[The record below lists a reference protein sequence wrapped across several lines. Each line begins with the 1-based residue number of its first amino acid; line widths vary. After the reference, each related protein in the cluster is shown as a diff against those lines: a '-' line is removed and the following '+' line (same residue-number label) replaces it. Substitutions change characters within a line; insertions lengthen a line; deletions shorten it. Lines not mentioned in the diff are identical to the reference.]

1 MAVNVL
7 GLVAIGVF
15 YVIILII
22 GIVAGRKSTKS
33 NDAEELF
40 VANRSFGLFV
50 ASFTTAATMVGG
62 GYINGTAEAM
72 GRDGMVWAIGPIG
85 YNIGMAI
92 AGIVIA
98 PKVRSMEFSTI
109 FDPFQQK
116 YGNRMGGL
124 LFFPELLGDLF
135 WEAAIL
141 GALGTTLSI
150 VLGLDM
156 TMSVIV
162 SACVAVVYTFF
173 GGLYAVAY
181 TDVIQLFFMGI
192 GLVLA
197 IPFAA
202 KNPAVDLSRVENTW
216 TGQLDPQFIGLY
228 IDTICMLIMGGM
240 PWQALYQRVLACKS
254 PTLARN
260 ACLLAAVI
268 SLLLA
273 IPPAAV
279 GVIGSAT
286 DWNATDFK
294 GNVPLD
300 YKQWT
305 HIFPM
310 VLQYLCPMS
319 VSIIGIGAVSAAV
332 MSSADSCVLATGS
345 VFANNI
351 YKNIFRPKATQ
362 REIVWVLRGTIIV
375 VGSAG
380 AAIALTVGSV
390 YGLFILCA
398 DLMYVIQFPQLVC
411 VLWLKCANTYGS
423 LTGFIVGLFLRVAG
437 GEPFLS
443 IDSLIKYPMHHE
455 EYGQLFPFKTLAMLC
470 SLFSIIGVS
479 YVTER
484 LFTHG
489 TLSKKF
495 DIFRCYTEKEEEQ
508 KTGDAEMEKKEPLMT
523 NTDPDFFENG
533 RFELRTR
540 NQGKSINS
548 F

>member
-7 GLVAIGVF
+7 GLVAIAVF

-98 PKVRSMEFSTI
+98 PKVRRMEFSTI
-109 FDPFQQK
+109 FDPFQQR
-116 YGNRMGGL
+116 YGNKMGGL

-150 VLGLDM
+150 VLGLNM

-197 IPFAA
+197 IPFAIN
-202 KNPAVDLSRVENTW
+202 NPAVDMSRVETSW
-216 TGQLDPQFIGLY
+216 TGTLEPAMIGVY

-254 PTLARN
+254 PALAQK
-260 ACLLAAVI
+260 ATLLAAAI
-268 SLLLA
+268 SLVLA

-279 GVIGSAT
+279 GAIGAAT
-286 DWNATDFK
+286 DWNATDFD
-294 GNVPLD
+294 GHIPLE
-300 YKQWT
+300 YSQWT

-310 VLQYLCPMS
+310 VLQYLCPVS

-351 YKNIFRPKATQ
+351 YKNIFRPKASD
-362 REIVWVLRGTIIV
+362 REIVWVLRGTIV
-375 VGSAG
+375 AVGAAG

-423 LTGFIVGLFLRVAG
+423 FIGFFVGLFLRVAG
-437 GEPFLS
+437 GEPFLN
-443 IDSLIKYPMHHE
+443 IDSLINYPLYHE
-455 EYGQLFPFKTLAMLC
+455 EYGQLFPFKTLSMLC
-470 SLFSIIGVS
+470 SLFSIIGFS
-479 YVTER
+479 YVTEQ
-484 LFTHG
+484 LFTRDI
-489 TLSKKF
+489 LSKKF
-495 DIFRCYTEKEEEQ
+495 DVFRYYTDNEDIQ
-508 KTGDAEMEKKEPLMT
+508 NPDDVDMERKEPLMT
-523 NTDPDFFENG
+523 DKDQFRNG
-533 RFELRTR
+533 RYELRTQ
-540 NQGKSINS
+540 NNANS

>member
-1 MAVNVL
+1 MAVNVI
-7 GLVAIGVF
+7 GLVVIGVF

-22 GIVAGRKSTKS
+22 GIVAGRKSTKT

-72 GRDGMVWAIGPIG
+72 GRDGLVWAIGPIG

-92 AGIVIA
+92 AGVVIA
-98 PKVRSMEFSTI
+98 PKVRRMEYSTI

-116 YGNRMGGL
+116 YGEKMGGL
-124 LFFPELLGDLF
+124 LFFPELMGDLF

-181 TDVIQLFFMGI
+181 TDVIQLFFMAV
-192 GLVLA
+192 GLLLA
-197 IPFAA
+197 IPFGLQ
-202 KNPAVDLSRVENTW
+202 NPVVDLSRVKESWAGN
-216 TGQLDPQFIGLY
+216 LEPEMIGVY

-260 ACLLAAVI
+260 ATLLAAVI

-273 IPPAAV
+273 IPPAIV
-279 GVIGSAT
+279 GVIGSAA
-286 DWNATDFK
+286 DWNATDYN
-294 GNVPLD
+294 GNIPLE
-300 YKQWT
+300 YQQWT

-319 VSIIGIGAVSAAV
+319 VSIVGIGAVSAAV
-332 MSSADSCVLATGS
+332 MSSADSCVLATGT

-362 REIVWVLRGTIIV
+362 REIVWVLRVTIIV
-375 VGSAG
+375 VGTVG
-380 AAIALTVGSV
+380 AIIALTVGSV

-398 DLMYVIQFPQLVC
+398 DLMYVVQFPQLVC
-411 VLWLKCANTYGS
+411 VLYVKCANTYGS
-423 LTGFIVGLFLRVAG
+423 LTGFIIGMFLRVAG
-437 GEPFLS
+437 GEPFLN
-443 IDSLIKYPMHHE
+443 IGSLINYPMYHE

-484 LFTHG
+484 LFTCG
-489 TLSKKF
+489 TISKRY
-495 DIFRCYTEKEEEQ
+495 DLFRCYTDKQVVEKTEDTEL
-508 KTGDAEMEKKEPLMT
+508 DKKEPLMK
-523 NTDPDFFENG
+523 NTEPD
-533 RFELRTR
+533 LCLKLTT
-540 NQGKSINS
+540 
-548 F
+548 

>member
-1 MAVNVL
+1 MAVNVI
-7 GLVAIGVF
+7 GLVVIAVF
-15 YVIILII
+15 YLIILII

-72 GRDGMVWAIGPIG
+72 GRDGMIWAIGPIG

-98 PKVRSMEFSTI
+98 PKVRSMEYSTI

-202 KNPAVDLSRVENTW
+202 MNPAVDLSRVQDTW
-216 TGQLDPQFIGLY
+216 TGHLEPQLIGLY
-228 IDTICMLIMGGM
+228 LDTICMLIMGGM

-254 PTLARN
+254 PALARN
-260 ACLLAAVI
+260 ACLLAALI

-273 IPPAAV
+273 VPPAAV

-286 DWNATDFK
+286 DWNATEYP
-294 GNVPLD
+294 GNIPLE
-300 YKQWT
+300 YERWT

-310 VLQYLCPMS
+310 VLQYLCPMA
-319 VSIIGIGAVSAAV
+319 VSIVGIGAVSAAV

-362 REIVWVLRGTIIV
+362 REIVWVLRLTIV
-375 VGSAG
+375 VVGTVG
-380 AAIALTVGSV
+380 AVIALTVGSV

-398 DLMYVIQFPQLVC
+398 DLMYVVQFPQLIC
-411 VLWLKCANTYGS
+411 VLWVKCANTYGS
-423 LTGFIVGLFLRVAG
+423 LTGFVIGLFLRVAG
-437 GEPFLS
+437 GEPFLK
-443 IDSLIKYPMHHE
+443 IDPWIKYPMHHE
-455 EYGQLFPFKTLAMLC
+455 EYGQLFPFKTFAMLC
-470 SLFSIIGVS
+470 SLFAIIGVS

-484 LFTHG
+484 LFTQG

-495 DIFRCYTEKEEEQ
+495 DIFRCYSEEK
-508 KTGDAEMEKKEPLMT
+508 GMEKKGDTEIERKEPLMT
-523 NTDPDFFENG
+523 NIDPDFFENG
-533 RFELRTR
+533 HLELRSR
-540 NQGKSINS
+540 NQDKNC
-548 F
+548 